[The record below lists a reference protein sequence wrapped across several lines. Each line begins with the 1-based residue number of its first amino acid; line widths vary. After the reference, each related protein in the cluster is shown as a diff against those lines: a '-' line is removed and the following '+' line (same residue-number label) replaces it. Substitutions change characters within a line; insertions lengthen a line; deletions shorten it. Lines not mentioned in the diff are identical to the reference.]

1 MQRRVG
7 GNEVK
12 SAILCAK
19 CGGKIWSMRYMVSST
34 KTSGGIRNRRYCP
47 NCDIVWKILF
57 EEEKETIPR

>member
-1 MQRRVG
+1 
-7 GNEVK
+7 VK